1 MEKGNDEKEDTSH
14 DVLLLVGKWLD
25 LSCILQ
31 V

>member
-1 MEKGNDEKEDTSH
+1 MEKGNDEGDASH
-14 DVLLLVGKWLD
+14 DVLLLVGKWFH